1 MVEGN
6 PVFRGGFAGHAPGMT
21 EQAHDGREETEKE
34 RLDRNLIELLNELR
48 VALPGVQVLFAF
60 LLAVPFNQR
69 FAQVTDF
76 QRDVYFATLMC
87 TAVATVLL
95 LAPSTLHRIQF
106 RQDDKKFIV
115 MASNRYAVAG
125 FLFLMPAIGGAVLF
139 ITDFLFGRTE
149 AIVATAAVV
158 AAMAVFWWI
167 LPLRRRAIT

>member
-1 MVEGN
+1 MAEEAN
-6 PVFRGGFAGHAPGMT
+6 
-21 EQAHDGREETEKE
+21 DGREETEKE

-69 FAQVTDF
+69 FGQVTDF
-76 QRDVYFATLMC
+76 QKDIYFATLMC
-87 TAVATVLL
+87 TAVATILL

-115 MASNRYAVAG
+115 HASNSYAIAG
-125 FLFLMPAIGGAVLF
+125 FAFLMLAITGAVLF

-149 AIVATAAVV
+149 AIVATAAIV
-158 AAMAVFWWI
+158 AAMALFWWI
-167 LPLRRRAIT
+167 LPLRRRTIT